1 MLKQIPS
8 YQKKS
13 GYNFATT
20 LEDII
25 TGPWLLRNIQNGN
38 AATYKYKDN
47 SSSWNQHLVR
57 RVEKRDLVTV
67 LKLIRLG
74 EYYGFP
80 IEHSQYKEYL
90 EEIAREMG
98 RNRSISY
105 EGEGRQKT

>member
-1 MLKQIPS
+1 M
-8 YQKKS
+8 
-13 GYNFATT
+13 
-20 LEDII
+20 
-25 TGPWLLRNIQNGN
+25 
-38 AATYKYKDN
+38 ATYKYRKD
-47 SSSWNQHLVR
+47 SSQWNQHLIR

-80 IEHSQYKEYL
+80 VEHSQYKEYL

-105 EGEGRQKT
+105 EGEGR